1 MTAVARAPASLPA
14 PRGRSRKTGLGVVGW
29 AGAGVVAAFAVVAL
43 VAPGVSPYRT
53 TELAGRPLEAPGAR
67 HLLGTNS
74 VGQDVLSQLLSGARV
89 SLFVAAVAGG
99 GAVVLG
105 ALVGMLA
112 GWWGGV
118 VDAVLMR
125 FVDVVLVV
133 PKVPLL
139 ILVGSLAGPALGT
152 IAVIIA
158 LTSWPPGARVV
169 RSQVLSLRRRAH
181 LKAATGFGAGTCHV
195 LRRHVVPEIGL
206 ILAAGLVAA
215 AGRAVMLESGLAFL
229 GLGDPSRASWGSM
242 MRDALDFGVLFQTD
256 AWRWWLVPPL
266 AAVSLFLLGI
276 AFLGVGVEVRLNPR
290 LARHHR
296 GRA

>member
-1 MTAVARAPASLPA
+1 MDAL
-14 PRGRSRKTGLGVVGW
+14 GW
-29 AGAGVVAAFAVVAL
+29 AGLAIVVAFAVLAVL
-43 VAPGVSPYRT
+43 APTISPYRT
-53 TELAGRPLEAPGAR
+53 TALSGRPLEAPGAH

-89 SLFVAAVAGG
+89 SLLVAAVAGG
-99 GAVVLG
+99 GAVLIG
-105 ALVGMLA
+105 ALVGMVA
-112 GWWGGV
+112 GWRGGV

-139 ILVGSLAGPALGT
+139 ILVGSLVGPALGS
-152 IAVIIA
+152 IALIIA
-158 LTSWPPGARVV
+158 LTSWPPGARVI

-181 LKAATGFGAGTCHV
+181 MKAAIGFGAGTLHMLRHHV
-195 LRRHVVPEIGL
+195 APEIGL

-229 GLGDPSRASWGSM
+229 GLGDPSRASWGSI
-242 MRDALDFGVLFQTD
+242 MRDALDFGVLFETY
-256 AWRWWLVPPL
+256 AWQWWLLPPL

-276 AFLGVGVEVRLNPR
+276 AFVGVGVEARLNPR
-290 LARHHR
+290 LARHHG
-296 GRA
+296 GRR

>member
-1 MTAVARAPASLPA
+1 MTAVAEAPVALQA
-14 PRGRSRKTGLGVVGW
+14 PTGVRREPTMGALGW
-29 AGAGVVAAFAVVAL
+29 AGVAIVGAFAVLAVL
-43 VAPGVSPYRT
+43 APSISPYRT
-53 TELAGRPLEAPGAR
+53 TALSGRPLEAPGSE

-99 GAVVLG
+99 GAVLIG
-105 ALVGMLA
+105 ALVGMVA
-112 GWWGGV
+112 GWLGGI

-139 ILVGSLAGPALGT
+139 ILVGALVGPALGS
-152 IAVIIA
+152 IALIIA

-181 LKAATGFGAGTCHV
+181 MKAAVGFGAGTVHM
-195 LRRHVVPEIGL
+195 LRRHVAPEIGL

-229 GLGDPSRASWGSM
+229 GLGDPSRASWGSI
-242 MRDALDFGVLFQTD
+242 MRDALDFAVLFETD
-256 AWRWWLVPPL
+256 AWRWWLLPPL

-276 AFLGVGVEVRLNPR
+276 AFVGVGVEARLNPR
-290 LARHHR
+290 LARHHGSR
-296 GRA
+296 R

>member
-1 MTAVARAPASLPA
+1 MTAVAEAPVILQA
-14 PRGRSRKTGLGVVGW
+14 PTGVRRKPTMGALGW
-29 AGAGVVAAFAVVAL
+29 AGLAIVAAFAVLAVL
-43 VAPGVSPYRT
+43 APSISPYRT
-53 TELAGRPLEAPGAR
+53 TALSGRPLEAPGAE

-99 GAVVLG
+99 GAVLIG
-105 ALVGMLA
+105 ALVGMIA
-112 GWWGGV
+112 GWSGGI

-158 LTSWPPGARVV
+158 VTSWPPGARVI
-169 RSQVLSLRRRAH
+169 RSQVLSLRGRAH
-181 LKAATGFGAGTCHV
+181 LKAATGFGAGTGHV
-195 LRRHVVPEIGL
+195 LRHHVFPEIGL

-229 GLGDPSRASWGSM
+229 GLGDPSRASWGSI
-242 MRDALDFGVLFQTD
+242 MRDALDFGVLFETD
-256 AWRWWLVPPL
+256 AWQWWLLPPL

-276 AFLGVGVEVRLNPR
+276 AFVGVGLEARLNPR
-290 LARHHR
+290 LARHHGSR
-296 GRA
+296 R

>member
-1 MTAVARAPASLPA
+1 MTVVAHAPVALATPA
-14 PRGRSRKTGLGVVGW
+14 AIRRKPTMGLLGWFGV
-29 AGAGVVAAFAVVAL
+29 AIVAAFAVLAV
-43 VAPGVSPYRT
+43 VAPSVSPYRT
-53 TELAGRPLEAPGAR
+53 TELSGRPLEAPGAD

-89 SLFVAAVAGG
+89 SIVVAAVAGG
-99 GAVVLG
+99 GAVLVG

-112 GWWGGV
+112 GWLGGG

-139 ILVGSLAGPALGT
+139 ILVGSYAGPALGS

-181 LKAATGFGAGTCHV
+181 LKAATGFGAGTLHV
-195 LRRHVVPEIGL
+195 LRHHVVPEIGL
-206 ILAAGLVAA
+206 ILAAGLVGT
-215 AGRAVMLESGLAFL
+215 AGRAVMLEAGLAFL

-242 MRDALDFGVLFQTD
+242 MRDALDFGVLFETD
-256 AWRWWLVPPL
+256 AWQWWLLPPL
-266 AAVSLFLLGI
+266 TAVSLLLLGM
-276 AFLGVGVEVRLNPR
+276 AFVGVGVEARLNPR
-290 LARHHR
+290 LARHYGSR
-296 GRA
+296 R